1 VQYLFIVFAA
11 LAVAAFAPIKV
22 TLSLIAVIAVVSLV
36 VKLTATKVIGPVS
49 IMDAARAVALAV
61 FLLAVAVLGVV
72 WANQGE
78 LQVEGVAAVALISG
92 LFAAFVLGFK
102 IALQASFGA
111 SAVIAAASTTV
122 SAALLFVLGPMLF

>member
-1 VQYLFIVFAA
+1 MQYLFIAFAA

-22 TLSLIAVIAVVSLV
+22 TLSLIAAIAVVSLV

-49 IMDAARAVALAV
+49 IMDAARAVALAI
-61 FLLAVAVLGVV
+61 FLLAVAVLGVL

-122 SAALLFVLGPMLF
+122 SAGLLFVLRPMLF

>member
-1 VQYLFIVFAA
+1 MQYLFIAFAA

-22 TLSLIAVIAVVSLV
+22 TVSLIAVIAVVSLV
-36 VKLTATKVIGPVS
+36 VKFIATTVIGQVS
-49 IMDAARAVALAV
+49 IIDAARAVALAI
-61 FLLAVAVLGVV
+61 FLLAAAVLGVL

-78 LQVEGVAAVALISG
+78 LRVEGIATLILIGG

-122 SAALLFVLGPMLF
+122 SAALLFALRPVLF